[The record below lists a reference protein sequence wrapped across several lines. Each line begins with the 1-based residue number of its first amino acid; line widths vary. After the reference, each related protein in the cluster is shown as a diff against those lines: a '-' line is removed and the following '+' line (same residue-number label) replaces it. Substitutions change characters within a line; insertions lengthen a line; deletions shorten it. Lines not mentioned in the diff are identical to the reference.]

1 MRSWGSLTFRITQN
15 SGPPLLP
22 ICTFSKKLGAR
33 WGLGLQDG
41 GNDGNQDHLCQ
52 HLPGKVQSTA
62 LLVVTKSTFK
72 AQSHLSSWFTSHRQS
87 LAHKNT
93 LHLLHYHTSL
103 FHSADPSIHSS
114 FSPLALG
121 SFHNGAIWQSCCQI
135 AGKAGAPAGRHIAFS
150 FKRQLAPDP
159 HGPFCIS
166 IFSKDIKDHK
176 TQDTQ
181 TTILPISAIFLV
193 LKVFSCSLLLFCLLL
208 CVTFHWIDKKMIQK

>member
-1 MRSWGSLTFRITQN
+1 MLAGGDATFKSDLQPAFLSIHRFTHYAV
-15 SGPPLLP
+15 SGTSPLLQE
-22 ICTFSKKLGAR
+22 IFIIHSLYHTCFLHFADSVFILVV
-33 WGLGLQDG
+33 LGL
-41 GNDGNQDHLCQ
+41 
-52 HLPGKVQSTA
+52 
-62 LLVVTKSTFK
+62 
-72 AQSHLSSWFTSHRQS
+72 W
-87 LAHKNT
+87 
-93 LHLLHYHTSL
+93 
-103 FHSADPSIHSS
+103 
-114 FSPLALG
+114 
-121 SFHNGAIWQSCCQI
+121 HNGAIWQSCCQI

-208 CVTFHWIDKKMIQK
+208 CVTFYRIDTKNDTKITNRLRVVSRAPCLDECFSISFFYPFLKVSKHIL